1 MLLRNKICKPQST
14 KSGSGSNYRL
24 IPSPFQYLACIVQAK
39 YGLVHHREYNDVS
52 CVDIKRLENL
62 KAQCYCTM
70 LIFTCIAD
78 INCLVSCGGLDNENP
93 EVRKARY
100 HIFHFL
106 LISSII

>member
-1 MLLRNKICKPQST
+1 MQTSEHKVRVWVQLPLNSQYISVPSMHST
-14 KSGSGSNYRL
+14 S
-24 IPSPFQYLACIVQAK
+24 

-106 LISSII
+106 LLSSIT